1 MKLIIIYG
9 SANDMSFMEPGREY
23 LDQHHLTY
31 EEKVLS
37 VHRNHDELMGYLERQ
52 NSDAEKKVFICV
64 AGLAA
69 ALPGLVSVK
78 VKSPVIGVPVP
89 GGPLNGIDA
98 LLTIVQSPGEVP
110 VLSVGLHK
118 KAPLNAC
125 MAAHRILNL

>member
-1 MKLIIIYG
+1 MKVIIIYG
-9 SANDMSFMEPGREY
+9 SANDMAFMEPGRNF
-23 LDQHHLTY
+23 LDEHQVAY

-37 VHRNHDELMGYLERQ
+37 VHRNHDELIGYLERQ
-52 NSDAEKKVFICV
+52 NSDAEKKVFVCV

-69 ALPGLVSVK
+69 ALPGMVAVK

-98 LLTIVQSPGEVP
+98 LLAIVQSPGDVP

-125 MAAHRILNL
+125 MAAVRILEQ